1 MLLHLKTPNSSS
13 NKPVIYS
20 CSEHLLLKCDN
31 HMLHLSVK
39 IVIPYKG
46 LHLCLA
52 IIPEEYI
59 IIIYCHTE

>member
-1 MLLHLKTPNSSS
+1 
-13 NKPVIYS
+13 
-20 CSEHLLLKCDN
+20 
-31 HMLHLSVK
+31 MLHLSVK

-46 LHLCLA
+46 LHLYLA